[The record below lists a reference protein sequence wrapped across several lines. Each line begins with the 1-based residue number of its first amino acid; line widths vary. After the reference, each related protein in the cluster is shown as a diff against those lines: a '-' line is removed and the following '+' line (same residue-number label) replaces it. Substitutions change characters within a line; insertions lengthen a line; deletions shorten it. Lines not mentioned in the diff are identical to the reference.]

1 VEAMPTQKVD
11 YEPLWRWADA
21 NDPSTKRKDVCG
33 KGYNLKD
40 SQRPA
45 YFWDQILFVQNNIAL
60 TVFGV
65 PKERVVVVQ
74 MHHAKGVTL
83 PVMQFE
89 WGDFVFTM
97 RYNYIDW
104 CVSVRSPKTME
115 RVSFLGLFD
124 PDTEANFVGFPVDYR
139 YGLITANEYVMSSQ
153 FSFMVKAGGEK
164 INYHTLWAIFWIIR
178 EWWKDKYEA
187 RFGNPPI
194 VPVPDF

>member
-1 VEAMPTQKVD
+1 MKNPYQPL
-11 YEPLWRWADA
+11 YEWAIE
-21 NDPSTKRKDVCG
+21 NDPYRKG
-33 KGYNLKD
+33 KINNDFSKGHTIKD
-40 SQRPA
+40 SPRPA
-45 YFWDQILFVQNNIAL
+45 YYWDQILLVQNHIAQ

-65 PKERVVVVQ
+65 PKGHVFEVG
-74 MHHAKGVTL
+74 MHRAKGVTL

-97 RYNYIDW
+97 RYNYVDW

-115 RVSFLGLFD
+115 RVSFLDLFD
-124 PDTEANFVGFPVDYR
+124 PDTEPNFVGFPVDYR

-153 FSFMVKAGGEK
+153 FSFMVRAGNDT
-164 INYHTLWAIFWIIR
+164 INNHILWAIFWVIR
-178 EWWKDKYEA
+178 EWWKEKYEA

>member
-1 VEAMPTQKVD
+1 
-11 YEPLWRWADA
+11 
-21 NDPSTKRKDVCG
+21 
-33 KGYNLKD
+33 
-40 SQRPA
+40 
-45 YFWDQILFVQNNIAL
+45 
-60 TVFGV
+60 
-65 PKERVVVVQ
+65 

-115 RVSFLGLFD
+115 RVSFLNLFD
-124 PDTEANFVGFPVDYR
+124 PDTEPNFVGFPVDYR

-153 FSFMVKAGGEK
+153 FSFMVREGGEQLK
-164 INYHTLWAIFWIIR
+164 HHTLWAIFWIIR

-194 VPVPDF
+194 VPVPDFY